1 MLVPAGLT
9 GAGSRGRAA
18 VPHGPQA
25 ELKCVGYQPD
35 GRGLRGHGVSA
46 AGPRSRNPEKRQH
59 KDHRAATRRRDADGQ
74 SPQPE
79 SGSREP
85 GEGIRRPA
93 KRPQRRGAD
102 GDWGESRDNADD
114 SNRTYAALLLD
125 MHDVPAGEEIPCL
138 VLEEA
143 RRKAAVAVLPGSGQ
157 KVSAGLGGCFASSGR
172 DIWRGEWGAA
182 RYGGNGERKR
192 GTVKALSRFRRINEM
207 QALLY
212 MALFAAFTRFVV
224 TVQNHRRLL
233 AVTLAGVMV

>member
-93 KRPQRRGAD
+93 KRPQRRGAV

-114 SNRTYAALLLD
+114 SNRTYAAVLLD
-125 MHDVPAGEEIPCL
+125 MHDVPAGEEIPRL
-138 VLEEA
+138 VPEEA
-143 RRKAAVAVLPGSGQ
+143 RRKASAAVLPGSGQ
-157 KVSAGLGGCFASSGR
+157 EVPAGSGGCFAATGR
-172 DIWRGEWGAA
+172 DVRRGEWGGPD
-182 RYGGNGERKR
+182 YGVNGERSR
-192 GTVKALSRFRRINEM
+192 GGLKVLSYFRR
-207 QALLY
+207 
-212 MALFAAFTRFVV
+212 TK
-224 TVQNHRRLL
+224 
-233 AVTLAGVMV
+233 